1 MTIISK
7 SRFRQKYLFNEA
19 ADIAQFDLVNS
30 MTFKDLWYETFKTFK
45 SCFQVL
51 SRPWI

>member
-1 MTIISK
+1 VQIDM
-7 SRFRQKYLFNEA
+7 
-19 ADIAQFDLVNS
+19 VNS
-30 MTFKDLWYETFKTFK
+30 RTFKHL

>member
-1 MTIISK
+1 MHSSPI
-7 SRFRQKYLFNEA
+7 QMLFNEV
-19 ADIAQFDLVNS
+19 ADIAGPVEWNWR
-30 MTFKDLWYETFKTFK
+30 TFKHL

>member
-1 MTIISK
+1 M
-7 SRFRQKYLFNEA
+7 FNRA

-30 MTFKDLWYETFKTFK
+30 RTFKHL

>member
-1 MTIISK
+1 MHSSPIQMLLNK
-7 SRFRQKYLFNEA
+7 VAGGWYLAVWLGEFKDFQGPVEWNSR
-19 ADIAQFDLVNS
+19 
-30 MTFKDLWYETFKTFK
+30 TFKHL